1 MQLVARLDSK
11 ARGPGFDIQ
20 TGHILLF
27 LLLLIQDAVVSYWL
41 KYMHLVLVNCLGGP
55 SLSTNSVIWLTLLHL
70 EQSKLHS
77 ILAVLSAIGLN
88 V

>member
-1 MQLVARLDSK
+1 MQLVLRLDSK
-11 ARGPGFDIQ
+11 ARGPGFDTQ

-55 SLSTNSVIWLTLLHL
+55 SLSRNSVIWLTLLHS
-70 EQSKLHS
+70 EQPKLHS
-77 ILAVLSAIGLN
+77 ILAFLSAVGLK